1 MGSLQLARG
10 RLEAIAKTSDQP
22 TGTAGF
28 AITGGYK
35 LFTNDQPRRLTL
47 LLPPRYQRQAN
58 SFP

>member
-10 RLEAIAKTSDQP
+10 RLEAIAKTSGQP

-35 LFTNDQPRRLTL
+35 LF
-47 LLPPRYQRQAN
+47 AN
-58 SFP
+58 N